1 MGARLSV
8 VCPVYNEGANIGRQL
23 EELALGIPLPIE
35 VLLVYD
41 RDEDDTLPVARA
53 KAAGLPFEV
62 RLVKNRFG
70 HGALNAIRTG
80 FLEARSDAI
89 LVVMADLS
97 DDLRAVLPMHRL
109 LEEGNDVVCASRYMP
124 GGRQIGGPRL
134 KNFLSRTAGKS
145 LHLLTGLPTHDVT
158 NSFKMY
164 RTSFLRSLS
173 LESSGGFEI
182 GMEIVV
188 KAFVG
193 GARIAEVPSTWTDR
207 VAGKSRFRLW
217 RWLPSYLRW
226 YLYAFR
232 GLLQRPV
239 AARHRS

>member
-1 MGARLSV
+1 
-8 VCPVYNEGANIGRQL
+8 
-23 EELALGIPLPIE
+23 
-35 VLLVYD
+35 
-41 RDEDDTLPVARA
+41 
-53 KAAGLPFEV
+53 
-62 RLVKNRFG
+62 
-70 HGALNAIRTG
+70 
-80 FLEARSDAI
+80 
-89 LVVMADLS
+89 
-97 DDLRAVLPMHRL
+97 
-109 LEEGNDVVCASRYMP
+109 MP